1 MKEQAKKAADYNVK
15 WYLIKDKLIS
25 EMKISFLDND
35 IEKEIDKI
43 IKESKDDEKKI
54 REFFSDENNRSSLE
68 SNLLNQNLFD
78 SLYEFVNIKEIEK
91 STSELKKQK

>member
-1 MKEQAKKAADYNVK
+1 
-15 WYLIKDKLIS
+15 
-25 EMKISFLDND
+25 MKISLLDDD

-78 SLYEFVNIKEIEK
+78 SLSEFANIKETEK